1 MGCIACQPIL
11 NTKKNIFG
19 YELLSRS
26 SPTSK
31 NFDGNDGDKAT
42 RELLSTAFGDVGI
55 KKITGG
61 KRSFVNF
68 PESLLRDDLPL
79 LFSKDILVIEI
90 LESVEPNPE
99 NVEVC
104 RKLRKQ
110 GYMLALDDFVY
121 SREEDEMLKIANIV
135 KIDFL
140 QYPDRTGLSE
150 VIDNVRRVNPN
161 IVLLAEKV
169 ETEDNFNM
177 ARELGFTLF
186 QGYFF
191 ARPKLHAGRHLR
203 PVELSRLQLL
213 RCLHG
218 EEIDFAKISQIT
230 KRDLALSHKLLRIVN
245 SSRYGLNF
253 YVSSILHAFTI
264 LGTEE
269 TKKWLSFVVME
280 NMAGDSEKELSRM
293 ALMRGL
299 FMEKLTVPLRRKSE
313 KETFFMFGLF
323 SMADAMMR
331 APMEDVLSQTNLS
344 QKITEPLLTGEGEL
358 ADLLQMLIAYE
369 RAKWDKVTELAE
381 QFGLNEDQV
390 SKFYLDALQEAYELL

>member
-1 MGCIACQPIL
+1 
-11 NTKKNIFG
+11 
-19 YELLSRS
+19 
-26 SPTSK
+26 
-31 NFDGNDGDKAT
+31 
-42 RELLSTAFGDVGI
+42 
-55 KKITGG
+55 
-61 KRSFVNF
+61 
-68 PESLLRDDLPL
+68 
-79 LFSKDILVIEI
+79 
-90 LESVEPNPE
+90 
-99 NVEVC
+99 
-104 RKLRKQ
+104 
-110 GYMLALDDFVY
+110 
-121 SREEDEMLKIANIV
+121 
-135 KIDFL
+135 
-140 QYPDRTGLSE
+140 
-150 VIDNVRRVNPN
+150 
-161 IVLLAEKV
+161 
-169 ETEDNFNM
+169 M

-230 KRDLALSHKLLRIVN
+230 KHDLALSHKLLRIVN

-323 SMADAMMR
+323 SMLFWKGGA
-331 APMEDVLSQTNLS
+331 
-344 QKITEPLLTGEGEL
+344 
-358 ADLLQMLIAYE
+358 E
-369 RAKWDKVTELAE
+369 RAERRRI
-381 QFGLNEDQV
+381 
-390 SKFYLDALQEAYELL
+390 